1 MVCFFILLPFTFLI
15 NCSAGV
21 NKVADDSW
29 LDAVTKNFNS
39 NAINEETRGVSDEKT
54 ISQNSQKSGTPS
66 ANTASGTVVQDDD
79 SMFKME
85 NKVEKKINSN
95 PHTLAVAKE
104 AWK

>member
-1 MVCFFILLPFTFLI
+1 MLLHPPSFYI
-15 NCSAGV
+15 N
-21 NKVADDSW
+21 
-29 LDAVTKNFNS
+29 AVTKNFNS
-39 NAINEETRGVSDEKT
+39 NAINKETRGVSDEKT
-54 ISQNSQKSGTPS
+54 ISQNSQKSGIPS